1 MTFRCM
7 TLRCMRIARM
17 MTAAIEAAIEAAL
30 RAAVFITIAVGS
42 IAFTSALPGTSHA
55 YAAESAA
62 TPLPGDSVYQLPL
75 KLIDQDGRVRDWRT
89 RRGKPQLVSMF
100 YTSCQYICP
109 LIVDSGKAIEERLTP
124 QERARLGVLLISMD
138 PARDTPVALKRVA
151 DKRKLDTA
159 RWTLASPP
167 LDDVRSV
174 AGVLDIRYRPLA
186 DGEFNHTS
194 ALVLLDADGR
204 ILARTERMGTRPD
217 PEFLAVVKRA
227 VAK

>member
-1 MTFRCM
+1 MKR
-7 TLRCMRIARM
+7 RSS
-17 MTAAIEAAIEAAL
+17 
-30 RAAVFITIAVGS
+30 AAVFATFAFAKIALMTIALMTTALTTTAFITIGCLS
-42 IAFTSALPGTSHA
+42 IGPAI
-55 YAAESAA
+55 AAKHDAP
-62 TPLPGDSVYQLPL
+62 PLPSDSVYQLPL

-124 QERARLGVLLISMD
+124 EERAQLSVLLISMD
-138 PARDTPVALKRVA
+138 PARDTPAALKRVA
-151 DKRKLDTA
+151 EKRKLDTL

-167 LDDVRSV
+167 LGEVRSV

-204 ILARTERMGTRPD
+204 ILARTERMGARPD
-217 PEFLAVVKRA
+217 PEFVAAVKRA